1 MQSVNA
7 ELQRRAVFAGTAAP
21 ALLRQDQPRLKLMVQ
36 ALHQDAQG
44 AAEQARRCVTKRWRP
59 PRPAPG
65 G

>member
-7 ELQRRAVFAGTAAP
+7 ELQRRGVRRHGR

-44 AAEQARRCVTKRWRP
+44 AAEQPERCVTKRWRP